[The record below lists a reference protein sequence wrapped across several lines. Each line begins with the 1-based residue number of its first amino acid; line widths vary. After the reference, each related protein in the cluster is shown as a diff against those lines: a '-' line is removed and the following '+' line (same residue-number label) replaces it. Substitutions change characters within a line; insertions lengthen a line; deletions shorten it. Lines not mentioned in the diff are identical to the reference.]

1 MVLALKYL
9 TERRYMTELDGVKI
23 AKELRRIVNRLN
35 YAELPIEE
43 RNELLERYF
52 FIMEDAEK
60 NNININ
66 EGMRLYENYRKRNQ
80 RLRKRISNI
89 IDCDSLFLTF
99 TFTDDVLN
107 STSQDTRQIYVRR
120 FLKSI
125 SKNYVANVDFGKEN
139 GREHYHA
146 VCLVSEK
153 VDYTSWKYGALN
165 GERVRKNS
173 SPLALAKY
181 VNKLVYH
188 ATKET
193 TSQRIIFSRQN

>member
-1 MVLALKYL
+1 
-9 TERRYMTELDGVKI
+9 MTELDGVKI

>member
-1 MVLALKYL
+1 
-9 TERRYMTELDGVKI
+9 MTELDVVKI

-107 STSQDTRQIYVRR
+107 STSRDTRQIYVRR

-125 SKNYVANVDFGKEN
+125 STNYVANVDFGAEN

-146 VCLVSEK
+146 VISGIDFDMSDWDQYGFSDCRTIGRKDDEC
-153 VDYTSWKYGALN
+153 TSSKISKYI
-165 GERVRKNS
+165 
-173 SPLALAKY
+173 Y
-181 VNKLVYH
+181 KLSNH

-193 TSQRIIFSRQN
+193 TRRKKIIYSREERINCSINNK

>member
-1 MVLALKYL
+1 MPEFDKI
-9 TERRYMTELDGVKI
+9 TI
-23 AKELRRIVNRLN
+23 AKELRRIINRIN
-35 YAELPIEE
+35 YSELPIEE

-52 FIMEDAEK
+52 FIMEDAER

-89 IDCDSLFLTF
+89 IECDSLFLTF
-99 TFTDDVLN
+99 TFTDEVLAKTN
-107 STSQDTRQIYVRR
+107 QDTRQQYVRR

-125 SKNYVANVDFGKEN
+125 SKNYVANIDFGGKF
-139 GREHYHA
+139 GREHFHA
-146 VCLVSEK
+146 VCIVSEK

-193 TSQRIIFSRQN
+193 TAQRLIFSKKK

>member
-1 MVLALKYL
+1 
-9 TERRYMTELDGVKI
+9 MTEFDKITI
-23 AKELRRIVNRLN
+23 AKELHRIINRLN

-52 FIMEDAEK
+52 FIMDECDR
-60 NNININ
+60 NNINIDD
-66 EGMRLYENYRKRNQ
+66 GMRLYENYRKRNQ

-89 IDCDSLFLTF
+89 IECDSLFLTF
-99 TFTDDVLN
+99 TFTDDVLAKTN
-107 STSQDTRQIYVRR
+107 QDTRQQYVRR

-125 SKNYVANVDFGKEN
+125 SENYVANIDFGGKF
-139 GREHYHA
+139 GREHFHA
-146 VCLVSEK
+146 VCIVSEK

-193 TSQRIIFSRQN
+193 TAQRIIFSRQN